1 MLKLMYN
8 NSDKLSCL
16 HLCSMERSGLA
27 AVIEMDSE
35 DTKGG
40 ISVEVLSKDNKK
52 LKKRIHF
59 HE

>member
-1 MLKLMYN
+1 MYN
-8 NSDKLSCL
+8 NSSEFSWL
-16 HLCSMERSGLA
+16 HLCSMERSRLA

-35 DTKGG
+35 DTKFG
-40 ISVEVLSKDNKK
+40 ISVEVLYKDNKK